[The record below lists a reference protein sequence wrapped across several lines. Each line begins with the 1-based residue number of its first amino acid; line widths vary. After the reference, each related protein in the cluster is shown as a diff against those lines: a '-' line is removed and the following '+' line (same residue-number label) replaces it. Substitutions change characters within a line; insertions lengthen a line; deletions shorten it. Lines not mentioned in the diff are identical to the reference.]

1 MDRVAVLVSRNEHKA
16 RELRAALP
24 DWEIELIGVDE
35 LPEEVGET
43 FSENAL
49 AKARFG
55 RAVGD
60 PGAWVLG
67 EDSGLEVEA
76 LGGAPGVRSARY
88 AGVGASDAENVERLL
103 ADVRDAPPERRAA
116 RFVAEIVCLLPG
128 GGEVSVRRSLDGFI
142 AFEPR
147 GSDGFGYDPIFVPVG
162 EQETVAELGAA
173 WKREH
178 SHRARA
184 ARALVDSLGARAESL

>member
-1 MDRVAVLVSRNEHKA
+1 MRAVLASANAHKA
-16 RELRAALP
+16 RELSDVLDGWEIEPLDAALP
-24 DWEIELIGVDE
+24 D
-35 LPEEVGET
+35 ET
-43 FSENAL
+43 GSTFFENAR
-49 AKARFG
+49 AKAEFA
-55 RAVGD
+55 RAVVGSEVL
-60 PGAWVLG
+60 VLG

-76 LGGAPGVRSARY
+76 LGRAPGVRSARY
-88 AGVGASDAENVERLL
+88 AGVGASDADNVARLL
-103 ADVRDAPPERRAA
+103 ADLRDVAPERRNA

-128 GGEVSVRRSLDGFI
+128 GGAVHVRGSLDGFV

-147 GSDGFGYDPIFVPVG
+147 GSDGFGYDPVFVPTG
-162 EQETVAELGAA
+162 EDQTVAELGAA